1 MREARFTKYKE
12 KGGEYLKTHK
22 CYTHTP
28 SHQSKQS
35 DVLASLE
42 QLKKKSVTKNTHKK
56 TVCIKKIGEAQR
68 HTLGKKYF
76 IANPQKLIDCKYL
89 SALPFSFSIDTFV
102 SHIVNKVIIMTN

>member
-12 KGGEYLKTHK
+12 KGEKEYLKTHK

-42 QLKKKSVTKNTHKK
+42 QLKKKSLLPKIPTK
-56 TVCIKKIGEAQR
+56 
-68 HTLGKKYF
+68 
-76 IANPQKLIDCKYL
+76 KLF
-89 SALPFSFSIDTFV
+89 A
-102 SHIVNKVIIMTN
+102 

>member
-12 KGGEYLKTHK
+12 KGGGEYLKTHK

-42 QLKKKSVTKNTHKK
+42 QLKKSLSPKIPTK
-56 TVCIKKIGEAQR
+56 
-68 HTLGKKYF
+68 
-76 IANPQKLIDCKYL
+76 KLF
-89 SALPFSFSIDTFV
+89 A
-102 SHIVNKVIIMTN
+102 

>member
-42 QLKKKSVTKNTHKK
+42 QLKKKVCHQKYPQKNCLHKK
-56 TVCIKKIGEAQR
+56 DWRSSKTHAR
-68 HTLGKKYF
+68 KKYF

>member
-12 KGGEYLKTHK
+12 RGGGGEYLKTHK

-68 HTLGKKYF
+68 HTLEKNISLQIPK
-76 IANPQKLIDCKYL
+76 
-89 SALPFSFSIDTFV
+89 S
-102 SHIVNKVIIMTN
+102 